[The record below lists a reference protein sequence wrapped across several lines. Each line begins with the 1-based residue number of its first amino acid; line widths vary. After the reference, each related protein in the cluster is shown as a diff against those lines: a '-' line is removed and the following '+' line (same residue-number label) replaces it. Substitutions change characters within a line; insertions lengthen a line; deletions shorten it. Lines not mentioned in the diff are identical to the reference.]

1 MYKHKASQH
10 NKKSITRSVM
20 CMEYTKK
27 RSHEDAH
34 EPISF
39 TTKEMANVVDGYDE
53 PMVIT
58 ARLGEFDMKRILA
71 TMISLLF
78 VNVLKHS

>member
-1 MYKHKASQH
+1 
-10 NKKSITRSVM
+10 M

-27 RSHEDAH
+27 RSHEDTH

-39 TTKEMANVVDGYDE
+39 TTEEMANVVDGYDE

-58 ARLGEFDMKRILA
+58 ARLGEYDMKRILVDHCA
-71 TMISLLF
+71 NLLPTF
-78 VNVLKHS
+78 CTSKPSSG